1 MVTLGFASSCGL
13 AEAPAGKTRLGDSDL
28 DPETGD

>member
-1 MVTLGFASSCGL
+1 MVTLGSVSSCGF
-13 AEAPAGKTRLGDSDL
+13 AEVPAGKTRLGDSDL

>member
-1 MVTLGFASSCGL
+1 MVTPGSASSCGF
-13 AEAPAGKTRLGDSDL
+13 AEAPTGKTLLGDSDP

>member
-1 MVTLGFASSCGL
+1 MVTPDSASSCGF

>member
-1 MVTLGFASSCGL
+1 MVTPGSVSSCGF
-13 AEAPAGKTRLGDSDL
+13 AEASTGKTRLGDTDP